1 MSKCHL
7 FIHVAVL
14 SSYAQIRNYQN
25 KAAKLLRKKTILV
38 MNVWT
43 VSTDKVQ
50 PELNLLSTNISYS
63 FLSSFI
69 SDACQL
75 ALISFGDNLGED
87 TAEKP
92 LSQRFPCSWRKSD
105 LEPKSSYSVWNGREQ
120 SLALENPWSF
130 VECLILIRPVW
141 LNPLWLIVCLFMMK
155 KICSK
160 TRPVWSGSLELN
172 ALKRNKSIQKT
183 GCLPLCSKLL
193 PQHLP

>member
-1 MSKCHL
+1 
-7 FIHVAVL
+7 
-14 SSYAQIRNYQN
+14 
-25 KAAKLLRKKTILV
+25 

-87 TAEKP
+87 TAEKL

-105 LEPKSSYSVWNGREQ
+105 LEPKSSYSVWNRREQ

-130 VECLILIRPVW
+130 VECLILIWPVW
-141 LNPLWLIVCLFMMK
+141 LKPLSLIVCLFTMK
-155 KICSK
+155 KIHGK

-172 ALKRNKSIQKT
+172 ALKQNKSIQKT